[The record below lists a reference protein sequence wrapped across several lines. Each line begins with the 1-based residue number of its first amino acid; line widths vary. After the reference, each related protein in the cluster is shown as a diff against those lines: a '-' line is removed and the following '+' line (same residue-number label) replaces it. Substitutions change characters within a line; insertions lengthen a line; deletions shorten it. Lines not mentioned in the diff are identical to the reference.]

1 MNVVK
6 ETIGL
11 IIERLTNVM
20 NLSLISGAIPDN
32 MMIALVIPLFKSG
45 VLSLFTNYRL
55 VSYSRPLTLSIMM

>member
-20 NLSLISGAIPDN
+20 NLSLSSGAIPDN
-32 MMIALVIPLFKSG
+32 MMIALVIPLFKSS